1 MRKFTGPLL
10 AALLVFAP
18 AALAGETATQPEK
31 TCLFSNRVDGY
42 TKANR
47 DSIVLTSGLDKWR
60 ADFANSCTNIQFA
73 EEVGVDSHTTCVT
86 PGDSIRFRDTGNI
99 RTSCMIKAVTY
110 LPKEQKAAA
119 PASN

>member
-1 MRKFTGPLL
+1 MRKFTVPLL
-10 AALLVFAP
+10 AALLACAP
-18 AALAGETATQPEK
+18 AALATEPAAKPEK

-42 TKANR
+42 TKASR

-73 EEVGVDSHTTCVT
+73 EEVGVDSRTTCVT
-86 PGDSIRFRDTGNI
+86 PGDSIKFRDTGNI
-99 RTSCMIKAVTY
+99 RTSCMISKITY
-110 LPKEQKAAA
+110 LPKEEKAA